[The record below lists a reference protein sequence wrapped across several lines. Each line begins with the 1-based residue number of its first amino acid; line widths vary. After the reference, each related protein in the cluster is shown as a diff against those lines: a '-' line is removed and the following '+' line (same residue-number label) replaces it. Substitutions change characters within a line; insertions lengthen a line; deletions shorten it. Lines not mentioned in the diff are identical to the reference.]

1 MKTALLYIYIDKEI
15 SVLDLQ
21 EGMDVG
27 KKSILNRVS
36 IPIACRSISAKQGEF
51 CIDGD
56 RWYYADL
63 SGKSTTM
70 VNRKRLEPLKAVYL
84 KEGDVI
90 SIGEGN
96 DIIYFLFIESPVYR
110 DYQWLIH
117 PIGSPEVKSMGSLI
131 PGTSLL
137 LDDALV
143 LCGNRLVFVQERP
156 RIENRNEILKDSMDA
171 GKKDDE
177 KDSLEEIAQDT
188 TRMTDDILHINIRE
202 RRAGK
207 RVLLRNIR
215 MDIKCGEL
223 VLILGGSGAG
233 KTTFMNVASG
243 YRKADADIMFN
254 DIDFYEDSIETQKTV
269 RLVPQYDSLRGNDT
283 VFFTL
288 YDVASTDKELQKL
301 IPEEREKLAVQV
313 LEKFGLLAEKDNH
326 VSKLSGGQK
335 KRLSI
340 AVQYITE
347 PKIFFLDEP
356 DSGLDAATAVELMSN
371 LRRIADEGR
380 ICILISHSP
389 DRVANCFDKIIVL
402 AKDSVENCGR
412 LAFYGS
418 PDEAYS
424 FFETETLEAI
434 VKKINGIQEGGDG
447 DADYYIEK
455 FNRMKGER

>member
-1 MKTALLYIYIDKEI
+1 MKTALLYIFIDKEI
-15 SVLDLQ
+15 SVLDLE

-96 DIIYFLFIESPVYR
+96 EIIYFLFIESPVYR

-156 RIENRNEILKDSMDA
+156 RLEKRNAILKDSMDVE
-171 GKKDDE
+171 KIEDE
-177 KDSLEEIAQDT
+177 KGFLEEIVQDSSHI
-188 TRMTDDILHINIRE
+188 TDDILHINIRE
-202 RRAGK
+202 RRAGG

-233 KTTFMNVASG
+233 KTTFMNVVSG
-243 YRKADADIMFN
+243 YRKADADITFN
-254 DIDFYEDSIETQKTV
+254 DIDFYEDSAETQKTV

-301 IPEEREKLAVQV
+301 IPKERERLAEEV

-389 DRVANCFDKIIVL
+389 DRVASCFDKIIVL

-418 PDEAYS
+418 PGEAYS
-424 FFETETLEAI
+424 FFGTNTLEAI

-447 DADYYIEK
+447 DADYYIET
-455 FNRMKGER
+455 FSRMKGGR